1 MYRTIEHNS
10 TVFEDQSDSRACD
23 HRFFIL
29 CFLPNSDELTNFNNK
44 IKCVELSSTGTFDV
58 YSQHKILH
66 KSLYE
71 AVNDYKYYYDYGIFS
86 YCRDRFFHLSC
97 TFFLLFGILFIT
109 PFCYVLY
116 VNLVI

>member
-44 IKCVELSSTGTFDV
+44 IKYVSNSVLQGRLMYIHSIRSFTKVCMKLLAIINIIMIMADFSIYRVLFFCSSVFC
-58 YSQHKILH
+58 
-66 KSLYE
+66 SL
-71 AVNDYKYYYDYGIFS
+71 
-86 YCRDRFFHLSC
+86 R
-97 TFFLLFGILFIT
+97 
-109 PFCYVLY
+109 PFVTCCM
-116 VNLVI
+116 